1 MGVHAR
7 ASAAYYVAFVVL
19 LAGLAAGLTLFLL
32 LATRPASHG
41 VSYRVAA
48 PVADDCPVGQRATV
62 CYRFDVT
69 NTGDRVGLATCA
81 VTPGTGTK
89 AVFPNGNST
98 TNVLLSAGET
108 RGVFVNVTAQGTDV
122 VTSPRVACTDA

>member
-1 MGVHAR
+1 MRAHAR

-32 LATRPASHG
+32 LATRPANHS

-48 PVADDCPVGQRATV
+48 PLADDCPVGQHATV

-69 NTGDRVGLATCA
+69 NTGDRVGLARCA
-81 VTPGTGTK
+81 VTPGPGTR
-89 AVFPNGNST
+89 ALFPNGNPV
-98 TNVLLSAGET
+98 TNVLLGAGET
-108 RGVFVNVTAQGTDV
+108 RGVFVNVTAQGTDT
-122 VTSPRVACTDA
+122 VTAPRIACSDA